1 MVSQLR
7 PIRMQSNPDLK
18 KNAITT
24 IFLPEPLDLKFIF
37 KWNINVVISLIKRSI
52 VYTTKNYNASIVTC
66 CIISYKLCKH

>member
-18 KNAITT
+18 KTAITI

-37 KWNINVVISLIKRSI
+37 KWNINVVISLIKIAYYILLKITMRQ
-52 VYTTKNYNASIVTC
+52 
-66 CIISYKLCKH
+66 